1 MTKNKIN
8 KIRKINDNNVRWL
21 EKQIKKLINAYPVK
35 SERAALRKDAN
46 L

>member
-1 MTKNKIN
+1 MTKNKLN
-8 KIRKINDNNVRWL
+8 KIRKINDYNARWL
-21 EKQIKKLINAYPVK
+21 EKQVKRLINSYPVK